1 MLLNQANMRPG
12 ILLFFVLFFF
22 APCLRGQ
29 SGWVTLTDW
38 TEYTFQSKYDN
49 PITVLWKLKRANNPT
64 SSGSYKY
71 VLGVKSKTSFNGRL
85 QPVYIGIT
93 PLFVDGK
100 KKSIGAMR
108 ANVDEANT
116 TWFYH
121 ESPSLDFNFKCDYG
135 WIGTYLE
142 EVEGYCQTLIETLDK
157 ATASDA
163 VGTVWNAN
171 SLYAKGFSAWLTR
184 KGLVTTAKVWNV
196 ATSKAFGALE
206 VLLSSSDAGPTAQK
220 QYKKYHDDI
229 KEHVVAL
236 EQSYIEMDKLVF
248 ENWPP
253 NELEERKLELQIE
266 FTKKQLAKA
275 VSEFSA
281 VYERQSLS
289 NWPEANLNDCQKE
302 AISKY
307 HEAYVSEV
315 VDFLNF
321 RYEKQPIEERVSPA
335 LRPSPDADKE

>member
-12 ILLFFVLFFF
+12 ILLFFVPFFF
-22 APCLRGQ
+22 APCLMGQ

-49 PITVLWKLKRANNPT
+49 PITVLWQLKRSNNPT

-71 VLGVKSKTSFNGRL
+71 LLGVKSKTSFNGRL
-85 QPVYIGIT
+85 QTVYIGVT

-100 KKSIGAMR
+100 EKSIGAMC
-108 ANVDEANT
+108 AYVDEAYT

-121 ESPSLDFNFKCDYG
+121 ESPNLDFNFKCDYG
-135 WIGTYLE
+135 WIGTFLE
-142 EVEGYCQTLIETLDK
+142 EVEGHCQTLIETLDN

-163 VGTVWNAN
+163 VGMVWDAN

-184 KGLVTTAKVWNV
+184 KGLVTSAKVWKV

-206 VLLSSSDAGPTAQK
+206 VLLSSSDAGPTGQK
-220 QYKKYHDDI
+220 QYKKSHDDI

-236 EQSYIEMDKLVF
+236 EQSYVEMDKLVF

-253 NELEERKLELQIE
+253 NELEERKLELRIE
-266 FTKKQLAKA
+266 FSKKQLEKA
-275 VSEFSA
+275 LTNFNVIFSE
-281 VYERQSLS
+281 QTKM
-289 NWPEANLNDCQKE
+289 NWAETSLNDCQKE

-307 HEAYVSEV
+307 HSAFVSEV
-315 VDFLNF
+315 TDFLYF
-321 RYEKQPIEERVSPA
+321 EYEKPPIEERVPPA